1 MKNRPV
7 QPIVPGPGQ
16 ESVWNYPRPPALEQS
31 GRRVVVRVES
41 ARIGSGQVGFTVI
54 GDSTAAWR
62 VMETSH
68 PPTWY
73 LPRADL
79 AEQYLRR
86 SSARSSVCEWKGAAT
101 YWDVVVPGAPVIQS
115 VGWSYETPTPRFVPI
130 TGYLSF
136 MPGQIDCSIDGEL
149 VLPQAGGFYGGWITG
164 DVVGPFK
171 GERGSWGW

>member
-1 MKNRPV
+1 M

-16 ESVWNYPRPPALEQS
+16 ESVWDYPRPPALELS
-31 GRRVVVRVES
+31 DRRVVVR
-41 ARIGSGQVGFTVI
+41 AGSVVI
-54 GDSTAAWR
+54 ADSTSAWR

-73 LPRADL
+73 LPRADI
-79 AEQYLRR
+79 AGEYLRR
-86 SSARSSVCEWKGAAT
+86 SAARSSVCEWKGAAT
-101 YWDVVVPGAPVIQS
+101 YWDVLVPDGSVIQS

-136 MPGQIDCSIDGEL
+136 MPGQIDCSIDGEQ
-149 VLPQAGGFYGGWITG
+149 VLPQSGGFYGGWITG

-171 GERGSWGW
+171 GEPGSWGW